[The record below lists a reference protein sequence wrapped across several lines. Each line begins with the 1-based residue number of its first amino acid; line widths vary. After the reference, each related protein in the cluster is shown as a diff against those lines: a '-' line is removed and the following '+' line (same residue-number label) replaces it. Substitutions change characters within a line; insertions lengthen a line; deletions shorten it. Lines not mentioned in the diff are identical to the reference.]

1 MEQYAQNIIKGMS
14 QAEAYRDVY
23 PKAKKWTD
31 ITPHC
36 VVGQVTVQSLGN
48 VFAPASRQASSN
60 YGIGLDGAVGMY
72 VEECNRSWCSSSNAN
87 DQRAV
92 TIECA
97 SDTTAPYAFRQVVY
111 DRLIELCVDICKRN
125 GKTKLIWID
134 NKDKA
139 LAYEPKSGEMLL
151 TVHRWFANKS
161 CPGDWMYARMGDLA
175 AKVTAQLFGSGSTG
189 GTGTADDGTAIMGT
203 AKATTAQMQAYI
215 RAVNAAVPQSVIDMI
230 PLYISEGKAEGIR
243 GDVAFAQS
251 CLETGNFGFAGSAVK
266 LTQNN
271 FCGMGVTSNGVA
283 GNSFATPQLGIRAQ
297 IQHLK
302 AYASTEALRQACV
315 DPRYKYVT
323 RGCAPYVEWLGQKE
337 NPKGLGWAAG
347 AGYGS
352 KILRILAD
360 VIATKAT
367 SGGGSGTTTPSA
379 PSDGLYR
386 VRKSWADAKS
396 QIGAYAILANA
407 KAMADSHPGYT
418 VFDSSGKAVYPVAAT
433 FVPYTVQVTISDLRI
448 RKGPGT
454 NYAANGYTGKGVFT
468 IVDESDGVGAS
479 KWGKLKSGAGW
490 ISLDYAKKI

>member
-1 MEQYAQNIIKGMS
+1 MS
-14 QAEAYRDVY
+14 NSAMVSCIMLSPNNSGKRTHAIDR
-23 PKAKKWTD
+23 

-36 VVGQVTVQSLGN
+36 VVGQVTVQSLGAI
-48 VFAPASRQASSN
+48 FLPTSKGASSN
-60 YGIGLDGAVGMY
+60 YGIGVDGAIGMY
-72 VEECNRSWCSSSNAN
+72 VDECNRSWCSSSNAN

-111 DRLIELCVDICKRN
+111 DRLIELCVDICRRN
-125 GKTKLIWID
+125 GKRKLIWIGD
-134 NKDKA
+134 KTKA
-139 LAYEPKSGEMLL
+139 LAYTPKSGEMLL

-175 AKVTAQLFGSGSTG
+175 AKVTAQLSGSGST
-189 GTGTADDGTAIMGT
+189 GTGTADDGTAIMGA
-203 AKATTAQMQAYI
+203 AKATAAQMTAYI
-215 RAVNAAVPQSVIDMI
+215 RGVNPNVPQSVIDMI
-230 PLYISEGKAEGIR
+230 PLYISEGKAEGVR

-251 CLETGNFGFAGSAVK
+251 CLETGNFTFAGSAVK
-266 LTQNN
+266 LSQNN

-283 GNSFATPQLGIRAQ
+283 GNSFATPQIGIRAQ

-302 AYASTEALRQACV
+302 AYASTDDLKQACV
-315 DPRYKYVT
+315 DPRYKYVQ

-337 NPKGLGWAAG
+337 NPQGLGWAAG

-360 VIATKAT
+360 VIATQAT
-367 SGGGSGTTTPSA
+367 SGGSGTTK
-379 PSDGLYR
+379 PSDNLYR
-386 VRKSWADAKS
+386 VRKSWADASS
-396 QIGAYAILANA
+396 QIGAYSILANA

-418 VFDSSGKAVYPVAAT
+418 VYDSTGKAVYPVAAA

-468 IVDESDGVGAS
+468 IVAEATGTGAS

-490 ISLDYAKKI
+490 ISLDYAKKL

>member
-1 MEQYAQNIIKGMS
+1 MS
-14 QAEAYRDVY
+14 NSPLVSYTRLSPNHSGKRTHAIDR
-23 PKAKKWTD
+23 

-139 LAYEPKSGEMLL
+139 LAYEPKAGEMLL

-175 AKVTAQLFGSGSTG
+175 AKVTAQLSGSGSTG

-203 AKATTAQMQAYI
+203 AKATAAQMQAYI
-215 RAVNAAVPQSVIDMI
+215 RGVNPNVPQSVIDMI
-230 PLYISEGKAEGIR
+230 PLYISEGKAEGVC

-251 CLETGNFGFAGSAVK
+251 CLETGNFGFAGSAVT
-266 LTQNN
+266 LSQNN
-271 FCGMGVTSNGVA
+271 FCGMGVTAAGVK
-283 GNSFATPQLGIRAQ
+283 GNSFTSPQIGIRAQ
-297 IQHLK
+297 IQHLQ
-302 AYASTEALRQACV
+302 AYASTAALKQACI
-315 DPRYKYVT
+315 DPRYKYVK
-323 RGCAPYVEWLGQKE
+323 RGCAPYVEWLGQQE
-337 NPKGLGWAAG
+337 NPQGLGWAAG
-347 AGYGS
+347 AGYGE

-360 VIATKAT
+360 VIATQA
-367 SGGGSGTTTPSA
+367 GGGTTK
-379 PSDGLYR
+379 PSDNLYR
-386 VRKSWADAKS
+386 VRKSWADASS
-396 QIGAYAILANA
+396 QIGAYSILANA

-418 VFDSSGKAVYPVAAT
+418 VYDSTGKAVYPVAAA
-433 FVPYTVQVTISDLRI
+433 FVPYTVQVTIRDLRI

-468 IVDESDGVGAS
+468 IVAEATGTGAS

>member
-1 MEQYAQNIIKGMS
+1 MS
-14 QAEAYRDVY
+14 NSPLVSYTRLSPNHSGKRTHAIDR
-23 PKAKKWTD
+23 

-72 VEECNRSWCSSSNAN
+72 VDEGNRSWCSSSNAN

-97 SDTTAPYAFRQVVY
+97 SDTTAPYAFRPVVY

-175 AKVTAQLFGSGSTG
+175 AKVTAQLSGSGSTG

-203 AKATTAQMQAYI
+203 AKATAAQMQAYI

-230 PLYISEGKAEGIR
+230 PLYLSEGNAEGVR

-251 CLETGNFGFAGSAVK
+251 CLETGGFTFSGSAVT
-266 LTQNN
+266 LSQNN
-271 FCGMGVTSNGVA
+271 FCGMGVTAAGVK
-283 GNSFATPQLGIRAQ
+283 GNSFSTPQLGIRAQ
-297 IQHLK
+297 IQHLQ
-302 AYASTEALRQACV
+302 AYASTAALKQACI
-315 DPRYKYVT
+315 DPRYKYVK
-323 RGCAPYVEWLGQKE
+323 RGSAPYVEWLGQKE
-337 NPKGLGWAAG
+337 NPQGLGWAAG

-360 VIATKAT
+360 VIATQA
-367 SGGGSGTTTPSA
+367 GGSGTTK
-379 PSDGLYR
+379 PSDNLYR
-386 VRKSWADAKS
+386 VRKSWADASS
-396 QIGAYAILANA
+396 QIGAYSILANA

-418 VFDSSGKAVYPVAAT
+418 VFDSSGKAVYPVAAA

-468 IVDESDGVGAS
+468 IVAESAGQGAS

-490 ISLDYAKKI
+490 ISLDYAKKL

>member
-1 MEQYAQNIIKGMS
+1 MS
-14 QAEAYRDVY
+14 NSPLVSYTKLSPNHSGKRTHAIDR
-23 PKAKKWTD
+23 

-48 VFAPASRQASSN
+48 VFTPVSRQASSN

-72 VEECNRSWCSSSNAN
+72 VDEGNQSWCSSSNAN

-97 SDTTAPYAFRQVVY
+97 SDTTAPYAFRPVVY

-125 GKTKLIWID
+125 GKTKLLWIGD
-134 NKDKA
+134 KTKA
-139 LAYEPKSGEMLL
+139 LAYEPKAGEMLL

-175 AKVTAQLFGSGSTG
+175 AKVTAQLSGSGSTG

-203 AKATTAQMQAYI
+203 AKATAAQMQAYI
-215 RAVNAAVPQSVIDMI
+215 RGVNPAVPQSVIDMI
-230 PLYISEGKAEGIR
+230 PLYISEGKTEGVR
-243 GDVAFAQS
+243 GDAAFAQS
-251 CLETGNFGFAGSAVK
+251 CLETGNFGFAGSAVT
-266 LTQNN
+266 LSQNN
-271 FCGMGVTSNGVA
+271 FCGMGVTAAGVK
-283 GNSFATPQLGIRAQ
+283 GNSFASPQIGIRAQ

-302 AYASTEALRQACV
+302 AYASTDDLKQACV
-315 DPRYKYVT
+315 DPRYKYVQ
-323 RGCAPYVEWLGQKE
+323 RGCAPYVEWLGQQE
-337 NPKGLGWAAG
+337 NPQGLGWAAG
-347 AGYGS
+347 AGYGE

-360 VIATKAT
+360 VIATQA
-367 SGGGSGTTTPSA
+367 GGGTTK
-379 PSDGLYR
+379 PSDNLYR
-386 VRKSWADAKS
+386 VRKSWSDASS
-396 QIGAYAILANA
+396 QIGAYSILANA

-418 VFDSSGKAVYPVAAT
+418 VFDSSGKAVYPVEAA

-468 IVDESDGVGAS
+468 IVGESAGQGAS

>member
-1 MEQYAQNIIKGMS
+1 MS
-14 QAEAYRDVY
+14 NSPLVSYTKLSPNHSGKRTHAIDR
-23 PKAKKWTD
+23 

-72 VEECNRSWCSSSNAN
+72 VDEGNRSWCSSSNAN

-97 SDTTAPYAFRQVVY
+97 SDTTAPYAFRPVVY
-111 DRLIELCVDICKRN
+111 DRLIALCVDICRRN
-125 GKTKLIWID
+125 GKRKLIWID

-139 LAYEPKSGEMLL
+139 LAYEPKAGEMLL

-175 AKVTAQLFGSGSTG
+175 AKVTAQLSGSGST
-189 GTGTADDGTAIMGT
+189 GTGTADDGTAIMGA
-203 AKATTAQMQAYI
+203 AKATAAQMQAYI
-215 RAVNAAVPQSVIDMI
+215 RGVNPAVPQSVIDMI
-230 PLYISEGKAEGIR
+230 PLYISEGNADGVR

-251 CLETGNFGFAGSAVK
+251 CLETGNFGFAGSAVT
-266 LTQNN
+266 LSQNN
-271 FCGMGVTSNGVA
+271 FCGMGVTAAGVK
-283 GNSFATPQLGIRAQ
+283 GNSFTSPQIGIRAQ

-315 DPRYKYVT
+315 DPRFKYVQ
-323 RGCAPYVEWLGQKE
+323 RGSAKYVEWLGQRE
-337 NPKGLGWAAG
+337 NPQGLGWAAG
-347 AGYGS
+347 AGYGE

-360 VIATKAT
+360 VIATQA
-367 SGGGSGTTTPSA
+367 GGSGTTK
-379 PSDGLYR
+379 PSDNLYR
-386 VRKSWADAKS
+386 VRKSWADASS
-396 QIGAYAILANA
+396 QIGAYSILANA

-418 VFDSSGKAVYPVAAT
+418 VYDSTGKAVYPVAAA
-433 FVPYTVQVTISDLRI
+433 FVPYTVQITISDLRI
-448 RKGPGT
+448 RTGPGT

-468 IVDESDGVGAS
+468 IVAEATGTGAS

-490 ISLDYAKKI
+490 ISLDYATKL

>member
-1 MEQYAQNIIKGMS
+1 MSNSAMVSCIMLSPNNSGPRTHNID
-14 QAEAYRDVY
+14 R
-23 PKAKKWTD
+23 

-36 VVGQVTVQSLGN
+36 VVGQVTVQSLGAM
-48 VFAPASRQASSN
+48 FLPTSKGASSN
-60 YGIGLDGAVGMY
+60 YGIGVDGAIGMY
-72 VEECNRSWCSSSNAN
+72 VDEGNRSWCSSSNAN

-139 LAYEPKSGEMLL
+139 LAYEPKAGEMLL

-175 AKVTAQLFGSGSTG
+175 AKVTAQLSGSGSTG
-189 GTGTADDGTAIMGT
+189 GTGTADDGTAIMGA
-203 AKATTAQMQAYI
+203 AKATAAQMQAYI

-230 PLYISEGKAEGIR
+230 PLYLSEGKAEGVR

-251 CLETGNFGFAGSAVK
+251 CLETGNFTFSGSAVT
-266 LTQNN
+266 LSQNN
-271 FCGMGVTSNGVA
+271 FCGMGVTAAGVK
-283 GNSFATPQLGIRAQ
+283 GNSFSTPQLGIRAQ

-315 DPRYKYVT
+315 DPRYKYVK
-323 RGCAPYVEWLGQKE
+323 RGSAPYVEWLGQKE
-337 NPKGLGWAAG
+337 NPQGLGWAAG

-360 VIATKAT
+360 VIATQA
-367 SGGGSGTTTPSA
+367 GGSGTTK
-379 PSDGLYR
+379 PSDNLYR
-386 VRKSWADAKS
+386 VRKSWADASS
-396 QIGAYAILANA
+396 QIGAYSILANA

-433 FVPYTVQVTISDLRI
+433 FAPYTVQITISDLRI
-448 RKGPGT
+448 RTGPGT

-468 IVDESDGVGAS
+468 IVAEATGTGAS

>member
-1 MEQYAQNIIKGMS
+1 MS
-14 QAEAYRDVY
+14 NSPLVSYTRLSPNHSGKRTHDI
-23 PKAKKWTD
+23 D
-31 ITPHC
+31 RITPHC

-111 DRLIELCVDICKRN
+111 DRLIELCVDICRRN
-125 GKTKLIWID
+125 GKTKLIWIGD
-134 NKDKA
+134 KTKA
-139 LAYEPKSGEMLL
+139 LAYTPKSGEMLL

-175 AKVTAQLFGSGSTG
+175 AKVTAQLSGSGSTG
-189 GTGTADDGTAIMGT
+189 GTGTADDGTAIMGA
-203 AKATTAQMQAYI
+203 AKATAAQMTAYI
-215 RAVNAAVPQSVIDMI
+215 RGVNPAVPQSVIDMI
-230 PLYISEGKAEGIR
+230 PYYLSEGNAEGIR
-243 GDVAFAQS
+243 GDIAFAQS
-251 CLETGNFGFAGSAVK
+251 CLETGNFTFAGSAVK
-266 LTQNN
+266 LVQNN

-297 IQHLK
+297 IQHLQ
-302 AYASTEALRQACV
+302 AYASTAALKQACI
-315 DPRYKYVT
+315 DPRYKYVK
-323 RGCAPYVEWLGQKE
+323 RGSAPYVEWLGQKE

-360 VIATKAT
+360 VSATQA
-367 SGGGSGTTTPSA
+367 SGSGTTK
-379 PSDGLYR
+379 PSDNLYR
-386 VRKSWADAKS
+386 VRKSWSDASS
-396 QIGAYAILANA
+396 QIGAYSIWANA

-418 VFDSSGKAVYPVAAT
+418 VYDGSGNAVYPVAAN
-433 FVPYTVQVTISDLRI
+433 FQPYTVQVTISDLRI

-468 IVDESDGVGAS
+468 IVAEAAGQGAS

-490 ISLDYAKKI
+490 ISLDYAKKL

>member
-1 MEQYAQNIIKGMS
+1 MS
-14 QAEAYRDVY
+14 NSPLVSYTRLSPNHSGKRTHAIDR
-23 PKAKKWTD
+23 

-72 VEECNRSWCSSSNAN
+72 VDEGNRSWCSSSNAN

-97 SDTTAPYAFRQVVY
+97 SDTTAPYAFRPVVY

-175 AKVTAQLFGSGSTG
+175 AKVTAQLSGSGST

-203 AKATTAQMQAYI
+203 AQATAAQMQAYI

-230 PLYISEGKAEGIR
+230 PLYISEGKAEGVR

-251 CLETGNFGFAGSAVK
+251 CLETGNFGFAGSAVT
-266 LTQNN
+266 LSQNN
-271 FCGMGVTSNGVA
+271 FCGMGVTAAGVK
-283 GNSFATPQLGIRAQ
+283 GNSFASPQIGIRAQ
-297 IQHLK
+297 IQHLQ
-302 AYASTEALRQACV
+302 AYASTAALKQACI
-315 DPRYKYVT
+315 DPRYKYVK
-323 RGCAPYVEWLGQKE
+323 RGSAPYVEWLGQKE
-337 NPKGLGWAAG
+337 NPQGLGWAAG

-360 VIATKAT
+360 VSATQA
-367 SGGGSGTTTPSA
+367 GGSGTTK
-379 PSDGLYR
+379 PSDNLYR
-386 VRKSWADAKS
+386 VRKSWADASS
-396 QIGAYAILANA
+396 QIGAYSILANA

-418 VFDSSGKAVYPVAAT
+418 VYDSTGKAVYPVAAA
-433 FVPYTVQVTISDLRI
+433 FVPYTVQVSISDLRI

-468 IVDESDGVGAS
+468 IVAEATGTGAG

>member
-1 MEQYAQNIIKGMS
+1 MS
-14 QAEAYRDVY
+14 NSPLVSYTRLSPNHSGKRTHAIDR
-23 PKAKKWTD
+23 

-97 SDTTAPYAFRQVVY
+97 SDTTAPYAFRPVVY
-111 DRLIELCVDICKRN
+111 DRLIELCVDICRRN
-125 GKTKLIWID
+125 GKRKLIWIGD
-134 NKDKA
+134 KTKA
-139 LAYEPKSGEMLL
+139 LAYTPKSGEMLL
-151 TVHRWFANKS
+151 TVHRWFAAKS

-175 AKVTAQLFGSGSTG
+175 AKVTAQLSGSGSTG

-203 AKATTAQMQAYI
+203 AQATAAQMQAYI

-230 PLYISEGKAEGIR
+230 PLYISEGKAEGVR

-251 CLETGNFGFAGSAVK
+251 CLETGNFTFSGSAVK
-266 LTQNN
+266 LSQNN
-271 FCGMGVTSNGVA
+271 FCGMGVTSNGVK
-283 GNSFATPQLGIRAQ
+283 GNSFDTPQLGIRAQ

-315 DPRYKYVT
+315 DPRFKYVQ
-323 RGCAPYVEWLGQKE
+323 RGSAKYVEWLGQQE
-337 NPKGLGWAAG
+337 NPQGLGWAAG

-360 VIATKAT
+360 VIATQA
-367 SGGGSGTTTPSA
+367 GGSGTTK
-379 PSDGLYR
+379 PSDNLYR
-386 VRKSWADAKS
+386 VRKSWADASS
-396 QIGAYAILANA
+396 QIGAYSIMANA
-407 KAMADSHPGYT
+407 EAMADSHPGYT
-418 VFDSSGKAVYPVAAT
+418 VYDSTGKAVYPVAAA
-433 FVPYTVQVTISDLRI
+433 FAPYTVQVTISDLRI

-490 ISLDYAKKI
+490 ISLDYAKKL

>member
-1 MEQYAQNIIKGMS
+1 MSNSAMVSCIMLSPNNSGPRTHNID
-14 QAEAYRDVY
+14 R
-23 PKAKKWTD
+23 

-36 VVGQVTVQSLGN
+36 VVGQVTVQSLGAI
-48 VFAPASRQASSN
+48 FLPTSKGASSN
-60 YGIGLDGAVGMY
+60 YGIGVDGAIGMY
-72 VEECNRSWCSSSNAN
+72 VDEGNRSWCSSSKAN

-97 SDTTAPYAFRQVVY
+97 SDLTDPYAFNSVVY
-111 DRLIELCVDICKRN
+111 DRLIALCVDICRRN
-125 GKTKLIWID
+125 GKTKLLWIGD
-134 NKDKA
+134 KTKA

-175 AKVTAQLFGSGSTG
+175 AKVTAQLSGSGST
-189 GTGTADDGTAIMGT
+189 GTGTADDGTAIMGA
-203 AKATTAQMQAYI
+203 AKATAAQMTAYI
-215 RAVNAAVPQSVIDMI
+215 RGVNPNVPQSVIDMI
-230 PLYISEGKAEGIR
+230 PLYISEGKAEGVR

-251 CLETGNFGFAGSAVK
+251 CLETGNFTFAGSAVT
-266 LTQNN
+266 LSQNN
-271 FCGMGVTSNGVA
+271 FCGMGVTNNGVK

-315 DPRYKYVT
+315 DPRFKYVQ
-323 RGCAPYVEWLGQKE
+323 RGSAKYVEWLGQKE
-337 NPKGLGWAAG
+337 NPQGLGWAAG

-352 KILRILAD
+352 KILRILDD
-360 VIATKAT
+360 VIATQAT
-367 SGGGSGTTTPSA
+367 SGGSGTTK
-379 PSDGLYR
+379 PSDNLYR
-386 VRKSWADAKS
+386 VRKSWADASS
-396 QIGAYAILANA
+396 QIGAYSILANA

-418 VFDSSGKAVYPVAAT
+418 VYDSTGKAAYPVAAA
-433 FVPYTVQVTISDLRI
+433 FAPYKVHVTISDLRI
-448 RKGPGT
+448 RTGPGT

-468 IVDESDGVGAS
+468 IVAEATGTGAS

>member
-1 MEQYAQNIIKGMS
+1 MS
-14 QAEAYRDVY
+14 NSALVTYTRLSPNHSGKRTHAIDR
-23 PKAKKWTD
+23 

-36 VVGQVTVQSLGN
+36 VVGQVTVQSLGA
-48 VFAPASRQASSN
+48 VFAPVSRQASSN
-60 YGIGLDGAVGMY
+60 YGIGVDGAVGLF
-72 VEECNRSWCSSSNAN
+72 VDEANRSWCSSSNAN

-97 SDTTAPYAFRQVVY
+97 SDMTAPYAFRPVVY
-111 DRLIELCVDICKRN
+111 DRLIALCVDICRRN
-125 GKTKLIWID
+125 GKRKLIWIGD
-134 NKDKA
+134 KTKA
-139 LAYEPKSGEMLL
+139 LAYTPKSGEMLL
-151 TVHRWFANKS
+151 TVHRWFAAKA

-175 AKVTAQLFGSGSTG
+175 AKVTAQLSGSGSTG

-203 AKATTAQMQAYI
+203 AKATAAQMQAYI

-230 PLYISEGKAEGIR
+230 PLYISEGKAEGVR

-251 CLETGNFGFAGSAVK
+251 CLETGNFGFAGSAVT
-266 LTQNN
+266 LSQNN
-271 FCGMGVTSNGVA
+271 FCGMGVTSNGVK

-315 DPRYKYVT
+315 DPRYKYVK
-323 RGCAPYVEWLGQKE
+323 RGSAPYVEWLGQQE
-337 NPKGLGWAAG
+337 NPQGLGWAAG

-352 KILRILAD
+352 KILRILSD
-360 VIATKAT
+360 VIATQA
-367 SGGGSGTTTPSA
+367 GGGTTK
-379 PSDGLYR
+379 PSDNLYR
-386 VRKSWADAKS
+386 VRKSWSDASS
-396 QIGAYAILANA
+396 QIGAYSILANA

-418 VFDSSGKAVYPVAAT
+418 VYDSTGKAVYPVAAA

-448 RKGPGT
+448 RTGPGT
-454 NYAANGYTGKGVFT
+454 NYSANGYTGKGVFT
-468 IVDESDGVGAS
+468 IVGESDGVGAS

>member
-1 MEQYAQNIIKGMS
+1 MS
-14 QAEAYRDVY
+14 NSPLVSYTRLSPNHSGKRTHAIDR
-23 PKAKKWTD
+23 

-97 SDTTAPYAFRQVVY
+97 SDTTAPYAFRPVVY
-111 DRLIELCVDICKRN
+111 DRLIELCVDICRRN
-125 GKTKLIWID
+125 GKRKLIWIGD
-134 NKDKA
+134 KTKA

-175 AKVTAQLFGSGSTG
+175 AKVTAQLSGSGST
-189 GTGTADDGTAIMGT
+189 GTGTADDGTAIIGA
-203 AKATTAQMQAYI
+203 AKATAAQMQAYI
-215 RAVNAAVPQSVIDMI
+215 RGVNPAVPQSVIDMI
-230 PLYISEGKAEGIR
+230 PLYISEGKAEGVR

-251 CLETGNFGFAGSAVK
+251 CLETGNFGFAGSAVT
-266 LTQNN
+266 LSQNN
-271 FCGMGVTSNGVA
+271 FCGMGVTAAGVK
-283 GNSFATPQLGIRAQ
+283 GNSFTSPQIGIRAQ
-297 IQHLK
+297 IQHLQ
-302 AYASTEALRQACV
+302 AYASTAALKQACI
-315 DPRYKYVT
+315 DPRYKYVK
-323 RGCAPYVEWLGQKE
+323 RGCSPYVEWLGQQE
-337 NPKGLGWAAG
+337 NPQGLGWAAG

-360 VIATKAT
+360 VIATQD
-367 SGGGSGTTTPSA
+367 GGSGTTK
-379 PSDGLYR
+379 PSDNLYR
-386 VRKSWADAKS
+386 VRKSWADASS
-396 QIGAYAILANA
+396 QIGAYSILANA

-418 VFDSSGKAVYPVAAT
+418 VYDSSGKAVYPVAAA
-433 FVPYTVQVTISDLRI
+433 FAPYTVQVTISDLRI

-468 IVDESDGVGAS
+468 IVAEATGTGAS

-490 ISLDYAKKI
+490 ISLDYAKKL

>member
-1 MEQYAQNIIKGMS
+1 MS
-14 QAEAYRDVY
+14 NSPLVSYTKLSPNHSGKRTHAIDR
-23 PKAKKWTD
+23 

-72 VEECNRSWCSSSNAN
+72 VDEGNRSWCSSSNAN

-97 SDTTAPYAFRQVVY
+97 SDTTAPYAFRPVVY
-111 DRLIELCVDICKRN
+111 DRLIELCVDICRRN
-125 GKTKLIWID
+125 GKTKLIWIGD
-134 NKDKA
+134 KDKA

-175 AKVTAQLFGSGSTG
+175 AKVTAQLSGSGSTG

-203 AKATTAQMQAYI
+203 AQATAAQMQAYI

-230 PLYISEGKAEGIR
+230 PLYISEGKAEGVR
-243 GDVAFAQS
+243 GDIAFAQS
-251 CLETGNFGFAGSAVK
+251 CLETGNFTFSGSAVT
-266 LTQNN
+266 LDQCNY
-271 FCGMGVTSNGVA
+271 CGMGVTAAGVK
-283 GNSFATPQLGIRAQ
+283 GNSFASPQIGIRAQ

-302 AYASTEALRQACV
+302 AYASTDDLKQACV
-315 DPRYKYVT
+315 DPRYNYVQ
-323 RGCAPYVEWLGQKE
+323 RGCAPYVEWLGQRE
-337 NPKGLGWAAG
+337 NPQGLGWAAG

-360 VIATKAT
+360 VIATQA
-367 SGGGSGTTTPSA
+367 GGSGTTK
-379 PSDGLYR
+379 PSDNLYR
-386 VRKSWADAKS
+386 VRKSWADASS
-396 QIGAYAILANA
+396 QIGAYSILDNA
-407 KAMADSHPGYT
+407 KAMADSHPGYN
-418 VFDSSGKAVYPVAAT
+418 VYDSTGKAVYPVAAA
-433 FVPYTVQVTISDLRI
+433 FVPYTVQVSISDLRI
-448 RKGPGT
+448 RTGPGT

-468 IVDESDGVGAS
+468 IVGESDGVGAS

>member
-1 MEQYAQNIIKGMS
+1 MS
-14 QAEAYRDVY
+14 NSPLVSYTRLSPNHSGKRTHAIDR
-23 PKAKKWTD
+23 

-72 VEECNRSWCSSSNAN
+72 VDEGNRSWCSSSNAN

-97 SDTTAPYAFRQVVY
+97 SDTTAPYAFRPVVY

-125 GKTKLIWID
+125 GKTKLLWIGD
-134 NKDKA
+134 KTKA

-175 AKVTAQLFGSGSTG
+175 AKVTAQLSGSGSTG

-203 AKATTAQMQAYI
+203 AKATAAQMQAYI
-215 RAVNAAVPQSVIDMI
+215 RGVNPNVPQSVIDMI
-230 PLYISEGKAEGIR
+230 PLYLSEGNAEGVR

-251 CLETGNFGFAGSAVK
+251 CLETGNFTFSGSAVT
-266 LTQNN
+266 LDQCNY
-271 FCGMGVTSNGVA
+271 CGMGVTAAGVK
-283 GNSFATPQLGIRAQ
+283 GNSFASPQIGIRAQ

-302 AYASTEALRQACV
+302 AYASTDDLKQVCV
-315 DPRYKYVT
+315 DPRYKYVQ
-323 RGCAPYVEWLGQKE
+323 RGCAPYVEWLGQQE
-337 NPKGLGWAAG
+337 NPQGLGWAAG
-347 AGYGS
+347 AGYGE

-360 VIATKAT
+360 VIATQA
-367 SGGGSGTTTPSA
+367 GGGTTK
-379 PSDGLYR
+379 PSDNLYR
-386 VRKSWADAKS
+386 VRKSWSDASS
-396 QIGAYAILANA
+396 QIGAYSILANA

-418 VFDSSGKAVYPVAAT
+418 VFDSSGKAVYPVAAA

-454 NYAANGYTGKGVFT
+454 NFAANGYTGKGVFT
-468 IVDESDGVGAS
+468 IVAESAGQGAS

-490 ISLDYAKKI
+490 ISLDYAKKL

>member
-1 MEQYAQNIIKGMS
+1 MS
-14 QAEAYRDVY
+14 NSPLVSYTRLSPNHSGKRTHAIDR
-23 PKAKKWTD
+23 

-48 VFAPASRQASSN
+48 VFAPVSRQASSN

-97 SDTTAPYAFRQVVY
+97 SDTTAPYAFRPVVY
-111 DRLIELCVDICKRN
+111 DRLIELCVDICRRN
-125 GKTKLIWID
+125 GKRKLIWIGD
-134 NKDKA
+134 KTKA
-139 LAYEPKSGEMLL
+139 LAYTPKSGEMLL

-175 AKVTAQLFGSGSTG
+175 AKVTAQLSGSGST
-189 GTGTADDGTAIMGT
+189 GTGTADDGTAIMGA
-203 AKATTAQMQAYI
+203 AKATAAQMQAYI
-215 RAVNAAVPQSVIDMI
+215 RGVNPAVPQSVIDMI
-230 PLYISEGKAEGIR
+230 PLYLSEGKAEGVR

-266 LTQNN
+266 LVQNN

-297 IQHLK
+297 IQHLQ
-302 AYASTEALRQACV
+302 AYASTAALKQACI
-315 DPRYKYVT
+315 DPRYKYVK
-323 RGCAPYVEWLGQKE
+323 RGSAPYVEWLGQKE
-337 NPKGLGWAAG
+337 NPQGLGWAAG

-352 KILRILAD
+352 KILRILSD
-360 VIATKAT
+360 VIATQA
-367 SGGGSGTTTPSA
+367 GGGTTK
-379 PSDGLYR
+379 PSDNLYR
-386 VRKSWADAKS
+386 VRKSWSDASS
-396 QIGAYAILANA
+396 QIGAYSILANA

-418 VFDSSGKAVYPVAAT
+418 VYDSTGKAVYPVAAA
-433 FVPYTVQVTISDLRI
+433 FAPYTVQVTIRDLRI

-468 IVDESDGVGAS
+468 IVAEATGTGAS

-490 ISLDYAKKI
+490 ISLDYAKKL

>member
-1 MEQYAQNIIKGMS
+1 MS
-14 QAEAYRDVY
+14 NSPLVSYTRLSPNHSGKRTHAIDR
-23 PKAKKWTD
+23 

-48 VFAPASRQASSN
+48 VFAPASRKASSN

-97 SDTTAPYAFRQVVY
+97 SDTTAPYAFRPVVY

-175 AKVTAQLFGSGSTG
+175 AKVTAQLSGSGSTG

-203 AKATTAQMQAYI
+203 AQATAAQMTAYI
-215 RAVNAAVPQSVIDMI
+215 RGVNPNVPQSVIDMI
-230 PLYISEGKAEGIR
+230 PLYLSEGQIEGVR

-251 CLETGNFGFAGSAVK
+251 CLETGNFTFEGSAVT
-266 LTQNN
+266 LDQCNY
-271 FCGMGVTSNGVA
+271 CGMGVTAAGVK
-283 GNSFATPQLGIRAQ
+283 GNSFASPQIGIRAQ

-302 AYASTEALRQACV
+302 AYASTDDLKQACV
-315 DPRYKYVT
+315 DPRYKYVQ
-323 RGCAPYVEWLGQKE
+323 RGCAPYVEWLGQAE
-337 NPKGLGWAAG
+337 NPQGLGWAAG

-352 KILRILAD
+352 KILRILDD
-360 VIATKAT
+360 VIATQAT
-367 SGGGSGTTTPSA
+367 SGGSSTTTPSA

-386 VRKSWADAKS
+386 VRKSWADASS
-396 QIGAYAILANA
+396 QIGAYSILANA

-418 VFDSSGKAVYPVAAT
+418 VYDSTGKAVYPVAAA
-433 FVPYTVQVTISDLRI
+433 FVPYTVQITISDLRI
-448 RKGPGT
+448 RTGPGT
-454 NYAANGYTGKGVFT
+454 NYAAAGYTGKGVFT
-468 IVDESDGVGAS
+468 IVAEAAGQGAS

-490 ISLDYAKKI
+490 ISLDYAKKL

>member
-1 MEQYAQNIIKGMS
+1 MS
-14 QAEAYRDVY
+14 NSPLVSYTKLSPNHSGKRTHAIDR
-23 PKAKKWTD
+23 

-139 LAYEPKSGEMLL
+139 LAYEPKAGEMLL

-175 AKVTAQLFGSGSTG
+175 AKVTAQLSGSGST
-189 GTGTADDGTAIMGT
+189 GTGTADDGTAIMGA
-203 AKATTAQMQAYI
+203 AKATAAQMQAYI

-230 PLYISEGKAEGIR
+230 PLYISEGKAEGVR

-251 CLETGNFGFAGSAVK
+251 CLETGNFGFAGSAVT
-266 LTQNN
+266 LSQNN
-271 FCGMGVTSNGVA
+271 FCGMGVTAAGVK
-283 GNSFATPQLGIRAQ
+283 GNSFTSPQIGIRAQ

-315 DPRYKYVT
+315 DPRFKYVQ
-323 RGCAPYVEWLGQKE
+323 RGSAKYVEWLGQKE
-337 NPKGLGWAAG
+337 NPQGLGWAAG
-347 AGYGS
+347 AGYGE

-360 VIATKAT
+360 VIATQA
-367 SGGGSGTTTPSA
+367 GGSGTTK
-379 PSDGLYR
+379 PSDNLYR
-386 VRKSWADAKS
+386 VRKSWADASS
-396 QIGAYAILANA
+396 QIGAYSILANA
-407 KAMADSHPGYT
+407 KAMAGSHPGYT
-418 VFDSSGKAVYPVAAT
+418 VYDSTGKAVYPVAAA
-433 FVPYTVQVTISDLRI
+433 FAPYTVQVTISDLRI
-448 RKGPGT
+448 RTGPGT

-468 IVDESDGVGAS
+468 IVGESDGVGAS

>member
-1 MEQYAQNIIKGMS
+1 MS
-14 QAEAYRDVY
+14 NSPLVSYTRLSPNHSGKRTHAIDR
-23 PKAKKWTD
+23 

-72 VEECNRSWCSSSNAN
+72 VAECNRSWCSSSNAN

-175 AKVTAQLFGSGSTG
+175 AKVTAQLSGSGSTG

-203 AKATTAQMQAYI
+203 AQATAAQMQAYI

-230 PLYISEGKAEGIR
+230 PLYISEGKAEGVR

-251 CLETGNFGFAGSAVK
+251 CLETGNFTFSGSAVK
-266 LTQNN
+266 LSQNN
-271 FCGMGVTSNGVA
+271 FCGMGVTSNGVK
-283 GNSFATPQLGIRAQ
+283 GNSFSTPQLGIRAQ

-315 DPRYKYVT
+315 DPRFKYVQ
-323 RGCAPYVEWLGQKE
+323 RGSAKYVEWLGQKE
-337 NPKGLGWAAG
+337 NPQGLGWAAG
-347 AGYGS
+347 AGYGE

-360 VIATKAT
+360 VIATQA
-367 SGGGSGTTTPSA
+367 GGSGTTK
-379 PSDGLYR
+379 PSDKLYR
-386 VRKSWADAKS
+386 VRKSWSDASS
-396 QIGAYAILANA
+396 QIGAYSILANA

-418 VFDSSGKAVYPVAAT
+418 VYDSTGKAVYPVAAA

-454 NYAANGYTGKGVFT
+454 NYAAAGYTGKGVFT
-468 IVDESDGVGAS
+468 IVGESDGVGAS

>member
-1 MEQYAQNIIKGMS
+1 MS
-14 QAEAYRDVY
+14 NSPLVSYTRLSPNHSGKRTHAIDR
-23 PKAKKWTD
+23 

-97 SDTTAPYAFRQVVY
+97 SDTTAPYAFRPVVY
-111 DRLIELCVDICKRN
+111 DRLIELCVDICRRN
-125 GKTKLIWID
+125 GKRKLIWIGD
-134 NKDKA
+134 KTKA
-139 LAYEPKSGEMLL
+139 LAYTPKSGEMLL

-175 AKVTAQLFGSGSTG
+175 AKVTAQLSGSGSTG

-203 AKATTAQMQAYI
+203 AQATAAQMQAYI
-215 RAVNAAVPQSVIDMI
+215 RGVNPAVPQSVIDMI
-230 PLYISEGKAEGIR
+230 PLYISEGKAEGVR

-251 CLETGNFGFAGSAVK
+251 CLETGNFGFAGSAVT
-266 LTQNN
+266 LSQNN
-271 FCGMGVTSNGVA
+271 FCGMGVTAAGVK
-283 GNSFATPQLGIRAQ
+283 GNSFSTPQLGIRAQ
-297 IQHLK
+297 IQHLQ
-302 AYASTEALRQACV
+302 AYASTAALKQACI
-315 DPRYKYVT
+315 DPRYKYVK
-323 RGCAPYVEWLGQKE
+323 RGSAPYVEWLGQKE
-337 NPKGLGWAAG
+337 NPQGLGWAAG
-347 AGYGS
+347 AGYGE

-360 VIATKAT
+360 VIATQA
-367 SGGGSGTTTPSA
+367 GGSGTTK
-379 PSDGLYR
+379 PSDNLYR
-386 VRKSWADAKS
+386 VRKSWADASS
-396 QIGAYAILANA
+396 QIGAYSILANA

-418 VFDSSGKAVYPVAAT
+418 VFDSSGKAVYPVAVT
-433 FVPYTVQVTISDLRI
+433 FAPYTVQITISDLRI

-468 IVDESDGVGAS
+468 IVAEATGTGAS

>member
-1 MEQYAQNIIKGMS
+1 MS
-14 QAEAYRDVY
+14 NSPLVSYTRLSPNHSGKRTHAIDR
-23 PKAKKWTD
+23 

-72 VEECNRSWCSSSNAN
+72 VDEGNRSWCSSSNAN

-139 LAYEPKSGEMLL
+139 LAYEPKASEMLL

-175 AKVTAQLFGSGSTG
+175 AKVTAQLSGSGSTG
-189 GTGTADDGTAIMGT
+189 TGTGTADDGTSIMGT
-203 AKATTAQMQAYI
+203 AKATAAQMQAYI

-230 PLYISEGKAEGIR
+230 PLYISEGKAEGVR

-251 CLETGNFGFAGSAVK
+251 CLETGNFTFSGSAVT
-266 LTQNN
+266 LSQNN
-271 FCGMGVTSNGVA
+271 FCGMGVTAAGVK
-283 GNSFATPQLGIRAQ
+283 GNSFSTPQLGIRAQ

-337 NPKGLGWAAG
+337 NPQGLGWAAG

-352 KILRILAD
+352 KILRILSD
-360 VIATKAT
+360 VIATQA
-367 SGGGSGTTTPSA
+367 GGGTTK
-379 PSDGLYR
+379 PSDNLYR
-386 VRKSWADAKS
+386 VRKSWSDASS
-396 QIGAYAILANA
+396 QIGAYSILANA

-418 VFDSSGKAVYPVAAT
+418 VYDSTGKAVYPVAAA

-468 IVDESDGVGAS
+468 IVAEATGTGAS

-490 ISLDYAKKI
+490 ISLDYAKKL

>member
-1 MEQYAQNIIKGMS
+1 MS
-14 QAEAYRDVY
+14 NSPLVSYTRLSPNHSGKRTHAIDR
-23 PKAKKWTD
+23 

-97 SDTTAPYAFRQVVY
+97 SDTTAPYAFRKVVY
-111 DRLIELCVDICKRN
+111 DRLIELCVDICRRN
-125 GKTKLIWID
+125 GKTKLLWISD
-134 NKDKA
+134 KTKA
-139 LAYEPKSGEMLL
+139 LAYTPKSGEMLL
-151 TVHRWFANKS
+151 TVHRWFAAKS

-175 AKVTAQLFGSGSTG
+175 AKVTAQLSGSGSTG

-203 AKATTAQMQAYI
+203 AKATAAQMQAYI

-230 PLYISEGKAEGIR
+230 PYYISEGKTEGVR

-251 CLETGNFGFAGSAVK
+251 CLETGNFGFAGSAVT
-266 LTQNN
+266 LSQNN
-271 FCGMGVTSNGVA
+271 FCGMGVTAAGVK
-283 GNSFATPQLGIRAQ
+283 GNSFTSPQIGIRAQ

-315 DPRYKYVT
+315 DPRFKYVQ
-323 RGCAPYVEWLGQKE
+323 RGSAKYVEWLGQKE
-337 NPKGLGWAAG
+337 NPQGLGWAAG
-347 AGYGS
+347 AGYGE

-360 VIATKAT
+360 VIATQA
-367 SGGGSGTTTPSA
+367 GGGTTK
-379 PSDGLYR
+379 PSDNLYR
-386 VRKSWADAKS
+386 VRKSWADASS
-396 QIGAYAILANA
+396 QIGAYSILANA

-433 FVPYTVQVTISDLRI
+433 FAPYTVQITISDLRI
-448 RKGPGT
+448 RTGPGT

-468 IVDESDGVGAS
+468 IVAESAGQGAS

-490 ISLDYAKKI
+490 ISLDYAKKL

>member
-1 MEQYAQNIIKGMS
+1 MS
-14 QAEAYRDVY
+14 NSPLVSYTRLSPNHSGKRTHAIDR
-23 PKAKKWTD
+23 

-36 VVGQVTVQSLGN
+36 VVGQVTIQSLGN
-48 VFAPASRQASSN
+48 VFAPAYRQASSN

-97 SDTTAPYAFRQVVY
+97 SDTTAPYAFRPVVY

-175 AKVTAQLFGSGSTG
+175 AKVTAQLSGSGST

-203 AKATTAQMQAYI
+203 AKATAAQMQAYI

-230 PLYISEGKAEGIR
+230 PLYISEGKAEGVR

-251 CLETGNFGFAGSAVK
+251 CLETGNFTFSGSAVT
-266 LTQNN
+266 LSQNN
-271 FCGMGVTSNGVA
+271 FCGMGVTAAGVK
-283 GNSFATPQLGIRAQ
+283 GNSFSTPQLGIRAQ

-315 DPRYKYVT
+315 DPRFKYVQ
-323 RGCAPYVEWLGQKE
+323 RGSAKYVEWLGQKE
-337 NPKGLGWAAG
+337 NPQGLGWAAG

-352 KILRILAD
+352 KILRILSD
-360 VIATKAT
+360 VIATQA
-367 SGGGSGTTTPSA
+367 GGGTTK
-379 PSDGLYR
+379 PSDNLYR
-386 VRKSWADAKS
+386 VRKSWSDASS
-396 QIGAYAILANA
+396 QIGAYSILANA

-418 VFDSSGKAVYPVAAT
+418 VYDSTGKAVYPVAAA

-468 IVDESDGVGAS
+468 IVAESAGQGAS

>member
-1 MEQYAQNIIKGMS
+1 MS
-14 QAEAYRDVY
+14 NSPLVSYTRLSPNHSGKRTHAIDR
-23 PKAKKWTD
+23 

-48 VFAPASRQASSN
+48 VFAPVSRQASSN

-97 SDTTAPYAFRQVVY
+97 SDTTAPYAFRPVVY

-125 GKTKLIWID
+125 GKTKLIWIGD
-134 NKDKA
+134 KTKA
-139 LAYEPKSGEMLL
+139 LAYTPKSGEMLL

-175 AKVTAQLFGSGSTG
+175 AKVTAQLSGSGSTG
-189 GTGTADDGTAIMGT
+189 IGTADDGTAIMGA
-203 AKATTAQMQAYI
+203 AKATAAQMQAYI
-215 RAVNAAVPQSVIDMI
+215 RGVNPNVPQSVIDMI
-230 PLYISEGKAEGIR
+230 PYYLSEGNAEGIR
-243 GDVAFAQS
+243 GDIAFAQS
-251 CLETGNFGFAGSAVK
+251 CLETGNFTFAGSAVT
-266 LTQNN
+266 LSQNN
-271 FCGMGVTSNGVA
+271 FCGMGVTAAGVK
-283 GNSFATPQLGIRAQ
+283 GNSFSTPQLGIRAQ
-297 IQHLK
+297 IQHLQ
-302 AYASTEALRQACV
+302 AYASTAALKQACI
-315 DPRYKYVT
+315 DPRYKYVK
-323 RGCAPYVEWLGQKE
+323 RGSAPYVEWLGQKE
-337 NPKGLGWAAG
+337 NPQGLGWAAG

-360 VIATKAT
+360 VIATQA
-367 SGGGSGTTTPSA
+367 GGSGTTK
-379 PSDGLYR
+379 PSDNLYR
-386 VRKSWADAKS
+386 VRKSWSDASS
-396 QIGAYAILANA
+396 QIGAYSILANA

-433 FVPYTVQVTISDLRI
+433 FAPYTVQVTISDLRI
-448 RKGPGT
+448 RTGPGT

-468 IVDESDGVGAS
+468 IVAEATGTGAS

>member
-1 MEQYAQNIIKGMS
+1 MS
-14 QAEAYRDVY
+14 NSPLVSYTKLSPNHSGKRTHAIDR
-23 PKAKKWTD
+23 

-72 VEECNRSWCSSSNAN
+72 VDEGNRSWCSSSNAN

-134 NKDKA
+134 SKDKA
-139 LAYEPKSGEMLL
+139 LAYGPKAGEMLL

-175 AKVTAQLFGSGSTG
+175 ARVTAQLSGSGSTV
-189 GTGTADDGTAIMGT
+189 GTGTADDGTAIMGA
-203 AKATTAQMQAYI
+203 AKATAAQMQAYI
-215 RAVNAAVPQSVIDMI
+215 RGVNPNVPQSVIDMI
-230 PLYISEGKAEGIR
+230 PYYISEGKTEGVR
-243 GDVAFAQS
+243 GDIAFAQS
-251 CLETGNFGFAGSAVK
+251 CLETGNFTFSGSAVT
-266 LTQNN
+266 LSQNN
-271 FCGMGVTSNGVA
+271 FCGMGVTSNGVK

-315 DPRYKYVT
+315 DPRFKYVQ
-323 RGCAPYVEWLGQKE
+323 RGSAKYVEWLGQKE
-337 NPKGLGWAAG
+337 NPQGLGWAAG
-347 AGYGS
+347 AGYGE
-352 KILRILAD
+352 KILRILVD
-360 VIATKAT
+360 VIATQA
-367 SGGGSGTTTPSA
+367 GGSGTTK
-379 PSDGLYR
+379 PSDNLYR
-386 VRKSWADAKS
+386 VRKSWADASS
-396 QIGAYAILANA
+396 QIGAYSILANA

-418 VFDSSGKAVYPVAAT
+418 VYDSTGKAVYPVAAA

-454 NYAANGYTGKGVFT
+454 NYTAAGYTGKGVFT

-490 ISLDYAKKI
+490 ISLDYAKKL

>member
-1 MEQYAQNIIKGMS
+1 MS
-14 QAEAYRDVY
+14 NSPLVSYTRLSPNHSGKRTHAIDR
-23 PKAKKWTD
+23 

-97 SDTTAPYAFRQVVY
+97 SDTTAPYAFRPVVY
-111 DRLIELCVDICKRN
+111 DRLIELCVDICRRN
-125 GKTKLIWID
+125 GKRKLIWIGD
-134 NKDKA
+134 KTKA
-139 LAYEPKSGEMLL
+139 LAYTPKSGEMLL

-175 AKVTAQLFGSGSTG
+175 AKVTAQLSGSGST
-189 GTGTADDGTAIMGT
+189 GTGTADDGTAIMGA
-203 AKATTAQMQAYI
+203 AKATAAQMQAYI
-215 RAVNAAVPQSVIDMI
+215 RGVNPNVPQSVIDMI
-230 PLYISEGKAEGIR
+230 PLYISEGKAEGVR

-251 CLETGNFGFAGSAVK
+251 CLETGNFGFAGSAVT
-266 LTQNN
+266 LSQNN
-271 FCGMGVTSNGVA
+271 FCGMGVTAAGVK
-283 GNSFATPQLGIRAQ
+283 GNSFTSPQIGIRAQ

-315 DPRYKYVT
+315 DPRFKYVQ
-323 RGCAPYVEWLGQKE
+323 RGSAKYVEWLGQKE
-337 NPKGLGWAAG
+337 NPQGLGWAAG

-352 KILRILAD
+352 KILRILDD
-360 VIATKAT
+360 VIATQA
-367 SGGGSGTTTPSA
+367 GGSGTTK
-379 PSDGLYR
+379 PSDNLYR
-386 VRKSWADAKS
+386 VRKSWADASS
-396 QIGAYAILANA
+396 QIGAYSILANA

-418 VFDSSGKAVYPVAAT
+418 VYDSTGKAVYPVAAA
-433 FVPYTVQVTISDLRI
+433 FAPYTVQVTISDLRI

-468 IVDESDGVGAS
+468 IVAEATGTGAS

>member
-1 MEQYAQNIIKGMS
+1 MS
-14 QAEAYRDVY
+14 NSPLVSYTRLSPNHSGKRTHAIDR
-23 PKAKKWTD
+23 

-97 SDTTAPYAFRQVVY
+97 SDTTAPYAFRPVVY
-111 DRLIELCVDICKRN
+111 DRLIELCVDICRRN

-139 LAYEPKSGEMLL
+139 LAYEPKAGEMLL

-175 AKVTAQLFGSGSTG
+175 AKVTAQLSGSGSTG
-189 GTGTADDGTAIMGT
+189 GTGTADDGTAIMGA
-203 AKATTAQMQAYI
+203 AKATAAQMTAYI
-215 RAVNAAVPQSVIDMI
+215 RGVNPNVPQSVIDMI
-230 PLYISEGKAEGIR
+230 PLYLSEGNAEGVR

-251 CLETGNFGFAGSAVK
+251 CLETGNFTFSGSAVT
-266 LTQNN
+266 LSQNN
-271 FCGMGVTSNGVA
+271 FCGMGVTAAGVK
-283 GNSFATPQLGIRAQ
+283 GNSFASPQIGIRAQ
-297 IQHLK
+297 IQHLQ
-302 AYASTEALRQACV
+302 AYASTAALKQACI
-315 DPRYKYVT
+315 DPRYKYVK
-323 RGCAPYVEWLGQKE
+323 RGSAPYVEWLGQKE
-337 NPKGLGWAAG
+337 NPQGLGWAAG

-360 VIATKAT
+360 VIATQA
-367 SGGGSGTTTPSA
+367 GGSGTTK
-379 PSDGLYR
+379 PSDNLYR
-386 VRKSWADAKS
+386 VRKSWADASS
-396 QIGAYAILANA
+396 QIGAYSILANA

-418 VFDSSGKAVYPVAAT
+418 VYDSTGKAVYPVAAA

-468 IVDESDGVGAS
+468 IVGESAGQGAS

-490 ISLDYAKKI
+490 ISLDYAQKI

>member
-1 MEQYAQNIIKGMS
+1 MS
-14 QAEAYRDVY
+14 NSPLVSYTRLSPNHSGKRTHAIDR
-23 PKAKKWTD
+23 

-48 VFAPASRQASSN
+48 VFAPVSRQASSN

-139 LAYEPKSGEMLL
+139 LAYEPKAGEMLL

-175 AKVTAQLFGSGSTG
+175 AKVTAQLSGSGSTG

-203 AKATTAQMQAYI
+203 AKATAAQMTAYI
-215 RAVNAAVPQSVIDMI
+215 RGVNPNVPQSVIDMI
-230 PLYISEGKAEGIR
+230 PLYLSEGQIEGVR

-251 CLETGNFGFAGSAVK
+251 CLETGNFTFEGSAVT
-266 LTQNN
+266 LDQCNY
-271 FCGMGVTSNGVA
+271 CGMGVTAAGVK
-283 GNSFATPQLGIRAQ
+283 GNSFASPQIGIRAQ

-315 DPRYKYVT
+315 DPRFKYVQ
-323 RGCAPYVEWLGQKE
+323 RGSAKYVEWLGQKE
-337 NPKGLGWAAG
+337 NPQGLGWAAG

-360 VIATKAT
+360 VIATQA
-367 SGGGSGTTTPSA
+367 GGSGTTK
-379 PSDGLYR
+379 PSDNLYR
-386 VRKSWADAKS
+386 VRKSWADASS
-396 QIGAYAILANA
+396 QIGAYSILANA

-418 VFDSSGKAVYPVAAT
+418 VYDSTGKAVYPVAAA
-433 FVPYTVQVTISDLRI
+433 FVPYTVQVTIRDLRI

-468 IVDESDGVGAS
+468 IVAEATGTGAS

>member
-1 MEQYAQNIIKGMS
+1 MS
-14 QAEAYRDVY
+14 NSAMVSCIMLSPNNSGKRTHAIDR
-23 PKAKKWTD
+23 

-36 VVGQVTVQSLGN
+36 VVGQVTVQSLGAI
-48 VFAPASRQASSN
+48 FLPTSRGASSN

-72 VEECNRSWCSSSNAN
+72 VEECNRSWCSSSKAN

-97 SDTTAPYAFRQVVY
+97 SDLTDPYAFNSVVY
-111 DRLIELCVDICKRN
+111 DRLIALCVDICRRN
-125 GKTKLIWID
+125 GKAKLIWIGD
-134 NKDKA
+134 KTKA
-139 LAYEPKSGEMLL
+139 LAYTPKSGEMLL
-151 TVHRWFANKS
+151 TVHRWFAAKS

-175 AKVTAQLFGSGSTG
+175 AKVTAQLSGSGSTG

-203 AKATTAQMQAYI
+203 AKATAAQMTAYI
-215 RAVNAAVPQSVIDMI
+215 RGVNPAVPQSVIDMI
-230 PLYISEGKAEGIR
+230 PLYISEGKTEGVR

-266 LTQNN
+266 LVQNN
-271 FCGMGVTSNGVA
+271 FCGMGVVSNGVA
-283 GNSFATPQLGIRAQ
+283 GNSFATPQIGIRAQ
-297 IQHLK
+297 VQHLQ
-302 AYASTEALRQACV
+302 AYASTGALKQSCV
-315 DPRYKYVT
+315 DPRYKYVQ

-337 NPKGLGWAAG
+337 NPQGLGWAAG

-360 VIATKAT
+360 VIATQAT
-367 SGGGSGTTTPSA
+367 SGGSGTTTPSA

-386 VRKSWADAKS
+386 VRKSWADASS
-396 QIGAYAILANA
+396 QIGAYSILANA

-418 VFDSSGKAVYPVAAT
+418 VYDSTGKAVYPVAAA
-433 FVPYTVQVTISDLRI
+433 FVPYTVQVTIRDLRI

-468 IVDESDGVGAS
+468 IVAEATGTGAS

-490 ISLDYAKKI
+490 ISLDYAKKL

>member
-1 MEQYAQNIIKGMS
+1 MS
-14 QAEAYRDVY
+14 NSAMVTYTRLSPNHSGKRTHAIDH
-23 PKAKKWTD
+23 

-36 VVGQVTVQSLGN
+36 VVGQLTVQSLGA

-60 YGIGLDGAVGMY
+60 YGIGVDGAVGMY

-97 SDTTAPYAFRQVVY
+97 SDMTAPYAFRPVVY

-125 GKTKLIWID
+125 GKRKLIWIGD
-134 NKDKA
+134 KTKA
-139 LAYEPKSGEMLL
+139 LAYTPKSGEMLL
-151 TVHRWFANKS
+151 TVHRWFAAKA

-175 AKVTAQLFGSGSTG
+175 AKVTAQLSGSGST
-189 GTGTADDGTAIMGT
+189 GTGTADDGTAIMGA
-203 AKATTAQMQAYI
+203 AKATAAQMQAYI

-230 PLYISEGKAEGIR
+230 PLYLSEGNAEGVR

-251 CLETGNFGFAGSAVK
+251 CLETGNFTFAGYAVK
-266 LTQNN
+266 LAQNN
-271 FCGMGVTSNGVA
+271 FCGMGVVSNGVA

-315 DPRYKYVT
+315 DPRFKYVQ
-323 RGCAPYVEWLGQKE
+323 RGSAKYVEWLGQRE

-360 VIATKAT
+360 VIATQA
-367 SGGGSGTTTPSA
+367 GGSGTTTPSA

-386 VRKSWADAKS
+386 VRKSWADASS
-396 QIGAYAILANA
+396 QIGAYSILANA

-418 VFDSSGKAVYPVAAT
+418 VYDSTGKAVYPVAAA
-433 FVPYTVQVTISDLRI
+433 FVPYTVQVTIRDLRI

-468 IVDESDGVGAS
+468 IVAEATGTGAS

-490 ISLDYAKKI
+490 ISLDYAKKL

>member
-1 MEQYAQNIIKGMS
+1 MS
-14 QAEAYRDVY
+14 NSPLVSYTRLSPNHSGKRTHAIDR
-23 PKAKKWTD
+23 

-48 VFAPASRQASSN
+48 VFAPTSRQASSN

-72 VEECNRSWCSSSNAN
+72 VDEGNRSWCSSSNAN

-97 SDTTAPYAFRQVVY
+97 SDTTAPYAFRPVVY

-139 LAYEPKSGEMLL
+139 LAYEPKAGEMLL

-175 AKVTAQLFGSGSTG
+175 AKVTAQLSGSGST

-203 AKATTAQMQAYI
+203 AKATAAQMQAYI

-230 PLYISEGKAEGIR
+230 PLYISEGKAEGVR

-251 CLETGNFGFAGSAVK
+251 CLETGNFGFAGSAVT
-266 LTQNN
+266 LSQNN
-271 FCGMGVTSNGVA
+271 FCGMGVTAAGVK
-283 GNSFATPQLGIRAQ
+283 GNSFASPQIGIRAQ

-302 AYASTEALRQACV
+302 AYASTESLRQACV
-315 DPRYKYVT
+315 DPRFKYVQ
-323 RGCAPYVEWLGQKE
+323 RGSAKYVEWLGQKE
-337 NPKGLGWAAG
+337 NPQGLGWAAG
-347 AGYGS
+347 AGYGE
-352 KILRILAD
+352 KILRILSD
-360 VIATKAT
+360 VIATQA
-367 SGGGSGTTTPSA
+367 GGSGNTTPSA

-386 VRKSWADAKS
+386 VRKSWADAAS
-396 QIGAYAILANA
+396 QIGAYSILANA

-418 VFDSSGKAVYPVAAT
+418 VYDSTGKAVYPVAAT
-433 FVPYTVQVTISDLRI
+433 FAPYTVQVTISDLRI
-448 RKGPGT
+448 RTGPGT
-454 NYAANGYTGKGVFT
+454 NYAAAGYTGKGVFT
-468 IVDESDGVGAS
+468 IVGESAGQGAS

-490 ISLDYAKKI
+490 ISLDYAKKL